1 MQSSQ
6 TAVQTANQRLGTQRV
21 QCGTIETVLFQ
32 PASFDVCV
40 MADVIEHMRDPMDA
54 LQRIQQILK
63 PGGVILII
71 TPSLDR
77 WSARLVRRWWI
88 EYKIEHLAC
97 FGNTSI
103 RKALEQN
110 GFVDLQIA
118 SNFKVPS
125 FDYITNHFQRFP
137 VPLLTPVSRLRRRL
151 VPSAWAVKPM
161 KILASGMLVIGRKHV
176 G

>member
-6 TAVQTANQRLGTQRV
+6 TAVQTANQRLGAQRV

-32 PASFDVCV
+32 PASYDVCV

-71 TPSLDR
+71 TPSLDS
-77 WSARLVRRWWI
+77 WSARLMRRCWM
-88 EYKIEHLAC
+88 EYKIEHLSC

-137 VPLLTPVSRLRRRL
+137 VPLLTPVSRLLRRL

-161 KILASGMLVIGRKHV
+161 KIVASGMLVIGRKHV